1 MAESAQVAKVSIKHD
16 AILDVLVANPTLRR
30 SEVAAM
36 FGVTVPWLSTIIHS
50 DVFQEKL
57 RERQDLVFDIAV
69 VRPIQEKLMGAAN
82 MAAERLMENL
92 QYESDTKTLNTV
104 LDTTLKNLGYGQK
117 STGTPVNQQNNFTFN
132 VTKEELADAR
142 KLIGRAASLTG
153 IEQSVTEAEYIP
165 LPGQNA
171 EEF

>member
-82 MAAERLMENL
+82 IAVERLMENL

-117 STGTPVNQQNNFTFN
+117 STGAPVNQQNNFTFN

-142 KLIGRAASLTG
+142 KLIGRASGLSAL
-153 IEQSVTEAEYIP
+153 EQTVTEAEYIP

>member
-57 RERQDLVFDIAV
+57 RERQDLVFDVAV
-69 VRPIQEKLMGAAN
+69 IRPIQDKLLGMAN
-82 MAAERLMENL
+82 QTVERLMEAV
-92 QYESDTKTLNTV
+92 QFESDPKTLNTI

-117 STGTPVNQQNNFTFN
+117 SVGAPVNQQNNFTFN

-142 KLIGRAASLTG
+142 KLIGRGSQVPL
-153 IEQSVTEAEYIP
+153 EQVVTDAVYVP
-165 LPGQNA
+165 LLGQNP

>member
-1 MAESAQVAKVSIKHD
+1 M
-16 AILDVLVANPTLRR
+16 
-30 SEVAAM
+30 
-36 FGVTVPWLSTIIHS
+36 
-50 DVFQEKL
+50 
-57 RERQDLVFDIAV
+57 
-69 VRPIQEKLMGAAN
+69 
-82 MAAERLMENL
+82 
-92 QYESDTKTLNTV
+92 
-104 LDTTLKNLGYGQK
+104 
-117 STGTPVNQQNNFTFN
+117 NQQNNFTFN